1 MGHAD
6 KQQIMHM
13 VKLQLPGVQLN
24 GSDSSDALAIAIC
37 HSYHAQSNDRFLQ
50 AQRRFEHDW
59 ETACR
64 VDYKAQD
71 HFLLD
76 VSGVGYLIFC
86 SERTLAEINADGEF
100 TTIYTDLLVREDL
113 MQLFGFVSQIEKEW
127 YRLLMSVQGVGA
139 KASLAIL
146 SALGEGGVSRAIA
159 LGDWTSIKSAK
170 GIGPKTAQR
179 VVNELKDKAAHVMSL
194 VPHKVGNQEE
204 KVSDA
209 DIIERMDDNPSINL
223 AISNNSAQADAL
235 SALQN
240 LGYTPSDAAAAVAK
254 ILNQSSDLSTEEL
267 IRSSL
272 KMLSP
277 KG

>member
-1 MGHAD
+1 MIGR
-6 KQQIMHM
+6 
-13 VKLQLPGVQLN
+13 LRG
-24 GSDSSDALAIAIC
+24 
-37 HSYHAQSNDRFLQ
+37 
-50 AQRRFEHDW
+50 
-59 ETACR
+59 R
-64 VDYKAQD
+64 VDYKTQD

-76 VSGVGYLIFC
+76 VNGVGYLVFC
-86 SERTLAEINADGEF
+86 SERTLAEIATDVEF

-146 SALGEGGVSRAIA
+146 SALGEDGVSRAIA

-179 VVNELKDKAAHVMSL
+179 VVNELKDKVAHVMSI
-194 VPHKVGNQEE
+194 VPTEVGKLENNVNQGD
-204 KVSDA
+204 VV
-209 DIIERMDDNPSINL
+209 ERIDDNQTINL
-223 AISNNSAQADAL
+223 AISNKTLQADAL

-240 LGYTPSDAAAAVAK
+240 LGYTPSDSADTVAK
-254 ILNQSSDLSTEEL
+254 ILHENSDLSTEEL
-267 IRSSL
+267 IRNLL

>member
-1 MGHAD
+1 MIGR
-6 KQQIMHM
+6 
-13 VKLQLPGVQLN
+13 LRG
-24 GSDSSDALAIAIC
+24 
-37 HSYHAQSNDRFLQ
+37 
-50 AQRRFEHDW
+50 
-59 ETACR
+59 R

-86 SERTLAEINADGEF
+86 SERTLSEIPGNGEF

-113 MQLFGFVSQIEKEW
+113 LQIFGFLSQVEKEW

-146 SALGEGGVSRAIA
+146 SALGEDGVSRAIA
-159 LGDWTSIKSAK
+159 LGDWTSVKTAK

-194 VPHKVGNQEE
+194 VSHKVGHQEE

-209 DIIERMDDNPSINL
+209 DIIERIDDNPSINL

>member
-1 MGHAD
+1 MIGR
-6 KQQIMHM
+6 
-13 VKLQLPGVQLN
+13 LRG
-24 GSDSSDALAIAIC
+24 
-37 HSYHAQSNDRFLQ
+37 
-50 AQRRFEHDW
+50 
-59 ETACR
+59 R
-64 VDYKAQD
+64 VDYKAHD

-86 SERTLAEINADGEF
+86 SERTLSEIPGNGEF

-113 MQLFGFVSQIEKEW
+113 LQIFGFLSQVEKEW

-146 SALGEGGVSRAIA
+146 SALGEDGVSRAIA
-159 LGDWTSIKSAK
+159 LGDWTSVKSAK

-194 VPHKVGNQEE
+194 VPHKVGTQEE

>member
-1 MGHAD
+1 MIGR
-6 KQQIMHM
+6 
-13 VKLQLPGVQLN
+13 LRG
-24 GSDSSDALAIAIC
+24 
-37 HSYHAQSNDRFLQ
+37 
-50 AQRRFEHDW
+50 
-59 ETACR
+59 R
-64 VDYKAQD
+64 VDYKTHD

-76 VSGVGYLIFC
+76 VNGVGYLIFC
-86 SERTLAEINADGEF
+86 SERTLAEIPVDGEF

-113 MQLFGFVSQIEKEW
+113 MQLFGFLSQVEKEW

-146 SALGEGGVSRAIA
+146 SALGEDGVSRSIA

-179 VVNELKDKAAHVMSL
+179 VVNELKDKAAHVMSI
-194 VPHKVGNQEE
+194 VPNEIGERENKIEE
-204 KVSDA
+204 GEVV
-209 DIIERMDDNPSINL
+209 ERIDDHPPINL
-223 AISNNSAQADAL
+223 AASNKTAQADAL

-240 LGYTPSDAAAAVAK
+240 LGYSPSESAAAVAK
-254 ILNQSSDLSTEEL
+254 ILHESSDLSTEEL
-267 IRSSL
+267 IRNSL

>member
-1 MGHAD
+1 MIGR
-6 KQQIMHM
+6 
-13 VKLQLPGVQLN
+13 LRG
-24 GSDSSDALAIAIC
+24 
-37 HSYHAQSNDRFLQ
+37 
-50 AQRRFEHDW
+50 
-59 ETACR
+59 R
-64 VDYKAQD
+64 VDYKAHD

-86 SERTLAEINADGEF
+86 SERTLSEIPGNGEF

-113 MQLFGFVSQIEKEW
+113 LQIFGFLSQVEKEW

-146 SALGEGGVSRAIA
+146 SALGEDGVSRAIA
-159 LGDWTSIKSAK
+159 LGDWTSVKSAK

-194 VPHKVGNQEE
+194 VPHKVGNQVE

-209 DIIERMDDNPSINL
+209 DIIERIDDNPSINL

>member
-1 MGHAD
+1 MIGR
-6 KQQIMHM
+6 
-13 VKLQLPGVQLN
+13 LRG
-24 GSDSSDALAIAIC
+24 
-37 HSYHAQSNDRFLQ
+37 
-50 AQRRFEHDW
+50 
-59 ETACR
+59 R
-64 VDYKAQD
+64 VDYKTHD

-76 VSGVGYLIFC
+76 VNGVGYLIFC
-86 SERTLAEINADGEF
+86 SERTLAEIPVDGEF

-113 MQLFGFVSQIEKEW
+113 MQLFGFLSQVEKEW

-146 SALGEGGVSRAIA
+146 SALGEDGVSRSIA

-179 VVNELKDKAAHVMSL
+179 VVNELKDKAAHVMSI
-194 VPHKVGNQEE
+194 VPNEIG
-204 KVSDA
+204 
-209 DIIERMDDNPSINL
+209 ERENKIDEGEVVERIDDHSTINL
-223 AISNNSAQADAL
+223 AASNKTAQADAL

-240 LGYTPSDAAAAVAK
+240 LGYSPSESAAAVAK
-254 ILNQSSDLSTEEL
+254 ILHESSDLSTEEL
-267 IRSSL
+267 IRNSL

>member
-1 MGHAD
+1 MIGR
-6 KQQIMHM
+6 
-13 VKLQLPGVQLN
+13 LRG
-24 GSDSSDALAIAIC
+24 
-37 HSYHAQSNDRFLQ
+37 
-50 AQRRFEHDW
+50 
-59 ETACR
+59 R

-86 SERTLAEINADGEF
+86 SERTLSEIPGNGEF

-113 MQLFGFVSQIEKEW
+113 LQIFGFLSQVEKEW

-146 SALGEGGVSRAIA
+146 SALGEDGVSRAIA
-159 LGDWTSIKSAK
+159 LGDWTSVKSAK

-209 DIIERMDDNPSINL
+209 DIIERIDDNPFINL

-267 IRSSL
+267 IRGSL

>member
-1 MGHAD
+1 MIGR
-6 KQQIMHM
+6 
-13 VKLQLPGVQLN
+13 LRG
-24 GSDSSDALAIAIC
+24 
-37 HSYHAQSNDRFLQ
+37 
-50 AQRRFEHDW
+50 
-59 ETACR
+59 R

-86 SERTLAEINADGEF
+86 SERTLSEIPGNGEF

-113 MQLFGFVSQIEKEW
+113 LQIFGFLSQVEKEW

-146 SALGEGGVSRAIA
+146 SALGEDGVSRAIA
-159 LGDWTSIKSAK
+159 LGDWTSVKSAK

-209 DIIERMDDNPSINL
+209 DIIERIDDNPSINL

-277 KG
+277 RG

>member
-1 MGHAD
+1 MIGR
-6 KQQIMHM
+6 
-13 VKLQLPGVQLN
+13 LRG
-24 GSDSSDALAIAIC
+24 
-37 HSYHAQSNDRFLQ
+37 
-50 AQRRFEHDW
+50 
-59 ETACR
+59 R
-64 VDYKAQD
+64 VDYKTQD

-76 VSGVGYLIFC
+76 VNGVGYLIFC
-86 SERTLAEINADGEF
+86 SERTLAEIPVDGEF

-113 MQLFGFVSQIEKEW
+113 MQLFGFLSQVEKEW

-146 SALGEGGVSRAIA
+146 SALGEDGVSRSIA

-179 VVNELKDKAAHVMSL
+179 VVNELKDKAAHVMSI
-194 VPHKVGNQEE
+194 VPNEIG
-204 KVSDA
+204 
-209 DIIERMDDNPSINL
+209 ERENKIDEGEVVERIDDNPPINL
-223 AISNNSAQADAL
+223 AASNKTAQADAL

-240 LGYTPSDAAAAVAK
+240 LGYSPSESAAAVAK
-254 ILNQSSDLSTEEL
+254 ILHESSDLSTEEL
-267 IRSSL
+267 IRNSL

>member
-1 MGHAD
+1 MIGR
-6 KQQIMHM
+6 
-13 VKLQLPGVQLN
+13 LRG
-24 GSDSSDALAIAIC
+24 
-37 HSYHAQSNDRFLQ
+37 
-50 AQRRFEHDW
+50 
-59 ETACR
+59 R

-86 SERTLAEINADGEF
+86 SERTLSEIPGNGEI

-113 MQLFGFVSQIEKEW
+113 LQIFGFLSQVEKEW

-146 SALGEGGVSRAIA
+146 SALGEDGVSRAIA
-159 LGDWTSIKSAK
+159 LGDWTSVKSAK

-209 DIIERMDDNPSINL
+209 DIIERIDDNPSINL

>member
-1 MGHAD
+1 MIGR
-6 KQQIMHM
+6 
-13 VKLQLPGVQLN
+13 LRG
-24 GSDSSDALAIAIC
+24 
-37 HSYHAQSNDRFLQ
+37 
-50 AQRRFEHDW
+50 
-59 ETACR
+59 R
-64 VDYKAQD
+64 VDYKAHD

-86 SERTLAEINADGEF
+86 SERTLSEIPGNGEF

-113 MQLFGFVSQIEKEW
+113 LQIFGFLSQVEKEW

-146 SALGEGGVSRAIA
+146 SALGEDGVSRAIA
-159 LGDWTSIKSAK
+159 LGDWTSVKSAK

-194 VPHKVGNQEE
+194 VPHKIGNQEE

-209 DIIERMDDNPSINL
+209 DIIERIDDNPSINL

>member
-1 MGHAD
+1 MIGR
-6 KQQIMHM
+6 
-13 VKLQLPGVQLN
+13 LRG
-24 GSDSSDALAIAIC
+24 
-37 HSYHAQSNDRFLQ
+37 
-50 AQRRFEHDW
+50 
-59 ETACR
+59 R
-64 VDYKAQD
+64 VDYKTQD

-76 VSGVGYLIFC
+76 VNGVGYLIFC
-86 SERTLAEINADGEF
+86 SERTLAEIPIDGEF

-113 MQLFGFVSQIEKEW
+113 MQLFGFLSQVEKEW

-146 SALGEGGVSRAIA
+146 SALGEDGVSRSIA

-179 VVNELKDKAAHVMSL
+179 VVNELKDKAAHVMSI
-194 VPHKVGNQEE
+194 VPNEIG
-204 KVSDA
+204 
-209 DIIERMDDNPSINL
+209 ERENKIDEGEVVERIDDNPPINL
-223 AISNNSAQADAL
+223 AASNKTAQADAL

-240 LGYTPSDAAAAVAK
+240 LGYSPSESAAAVAK
-254 ILNQSSDLSTEEL
+254 ILHESSDLSTEEL
-267 IRSSL
+267 IRNSL

>member
-1 MGHAD
+1 MIGR
-6 KQQIMHM
+6 
-13 VKLQLPGVQLN
+13 LRG
-24 GSDSSDALAIAIC
+24 
-37 HSYHAQSNDRFLQ
+37 
-50 AQRRFEHDW
+50 
-59 ETACR
+59 R
-64 VDYKAQD
+64 VDYKTHD

-76 VSGVGYLIFC
+76 VNGVGYLIFC
-86 SERTLAEINADGEF
+86 SERTLAEIPVNGEF

-113 MQLFGFVSQIEKEW
+113 MQLFGFLSQVEKEW

-146 SALGEGGVSRAIA
+146 SALGEDGVSRSIA

-179 VVNELKDKAAHVMSL
+179 VVNELKDKAAHVMSI
-194 VPHKVGNQEE
+194 VPNEIG
-204 KVSDA
+204 
-209 DIIERMDDNPSINL
+209 ERENKIDEGEVVERIDDHPPINL
-223 AISNNSAQADAL
+223 AASNKTAQADAL

-240 LGYTPSDAAAAVAK
+240 LGYSPSESAAAVAK
-254 ILNQSSDLSTEEL
+254 ILHESSDLSTEEL
-267 IRSSL
+267 IRNSL

>member
-1 MGHAD
+1 MIGR
-6 KQQIMHM
+6 
-13 VKLQLPGVQLN
+13 LRG
-24 GSDSSDALAIAIC
+24 
-37 HSYHAQSNDRFLQ
+37 
-50 AQRRFEHDW
+50 
-59 ETACR
+59 R

-86 SERTLAEINADGEF
+86 SERTLSEIPGNGEF

-113 MQLFGFVSQIEKEW
+113 LQIFGFLSQVEKEW

-146 SALGEGGVSRAIA
+146 SALGEDGVSRAIA
-159 LGDWTSIKSAK
+159 LGDWTSVKSAK

>member
-1 MGHAD
+1 MIGR
-6 KQQIMHM
+6 
-13 VKLQLPGVQLN
+13 LRG
-24 GSDSSDALAIAIC
+24 
-37 HSYHAQSNDRFLQ
+37 
-50 AQRRFEHDW
+50 
-59 ETACR
+59 R
-64 VDYKAQD
+64 VDYKTQD

-76 VSGVGYLIFC
+76 VNGVGYLIFC
-86 SERTLAEINADGEF
+86 SERTLAEIPIDGEF

-113 MQLFGFVSQIEKEW
+113 MQLFGFLSQVEKEW

-146 SALGEGGVSRAIA
+146 SALGEDGVSRSIA

-179 VVNELKDKAAHVMSL
+179 VVNELKDKAAHVMSI
-194 VPHKVGNQEE
+194 VPNEIG
-204 KVSDA
+204 
-209 DIIERMDDNPSINL
+209 ERENKIDEGEVVERIDDHPTINL
-223 AISNNSAQADAL
+223 AASNKTAQADAL

-240 LGYTPSDAAAAVAK
+240 LGYSPSESAAAVAK
-254 ILNQSSDLSTEEL
+254 ILHESSDLSTEEL
-267 IRSSL
+267 IRNSL

>member
-1 MGHAD
+1 MIGR
-6 KQQIMHM
+6 
-13 VKLQLPGVQLN
+13 LRG
-24 GSDSSDALAIAIC
+24 
-37 HSYHAQSNDRFLQ
+37 
-50 AQRRFEHDW
+50 
-59 ETACR
+59 R
-64 VDYKAQD
+64 VDYKTQD

-76 VSGVGYLIFC
+76 VNGVGYLIFC
-86 SERTLAEINADGEF
+86 SERTLAEIPVDGEF

-113 MQLFGFVSQIEKEW
+113 MQLFGFLSQVEKEW

-146 SALGEGGVSRAIA
+146 SALGEDGVSRSIA

-179 VVNELKDKAAHVMSL
+179 VVNELKNKAAHVMSI
-194 VPHKVGNQEE
+194 VPNEIG
-204 KVSDA
+204 
-209 DIIERMDDNPSINL
+209 ERENKIDEGEVVERIDDHPTINL
-223 AISNNSAQADAL
+223 AASNKTAQADAL

-240 LGYTPSDAAAAVAK
+240 LGYSPSESAAAVAK
-254 ILNQSSDLSTEEL
+254 ILHESSDLSTEEL
-267 IRSSL
+267 IRNSL

>member
-1 MGHAD
+1 MIGR
-6 KQQIMHM
+6 
-13 VKLQLPGVQLN
+13 LRG
-24 GSDSSDALAIAIC
+24 
-37 HSYHAQSNDRFLQ
+37 
-50 AQRRFEHDW
+50 
-59 ETACR
+59 R

-86 SERTLAEINADGEF
+86 SERTLSEIPGNGEF

-113 MQLFGFVSQIEKEW
+113 LQIFGFLSQVEKEW

-146 SALGEGGVSRAIA
+146 SALGEDGVSRAIA
-159 LGDWTSIKSAK
+159 LGDWTSVKSAK

-179 VVNELKDKAAHVMSL
+179 VVNELKDKA
-194 VPHKVGNQEE
+194 
-204 KVSDA
+204 
-209 DIIERMDDNPSINL
+209 
-223 AISNNSAQADAL
+223 
-235 SALQN
+235 
-240 LGYTPSDAAAAVAK
+240 
-254 ILNQSSDLSTEEL
+254 LSTEEL

>member
-1 MGHAD
+1 MIGR
-6 KQQIMHM
+6 
-13 VKLQLPGVQLN
+13 LRG
-24 GSDSSDALAIAIC
+24 
-37 HSYHAQSNDRFLQ
+37 
-50 AQRRFEHDW
+50 
-59 ETACR
+59 R
-64 VDYKAQD
+64 VDYKAHD

-86 SERTLAEINADGEF
+86 SERTLSEIPGNGEF

-113 MQLFGFVSQIEKEW
+113 LQIFGFLSQVEKEW

-146 SALGEGGVSRAIA
+146 SALGEDGVSRAIA
-159 LGDWTSIKSAK
+159 LGDWTSVKSAK

-209 DIIERMDDNPSINL
+209 DIIERIDDDPSINL
-223 AISNNSAQADAL
+223 AKSNNSAQADAL

>member
-1 MGHAD
+1 MIGR
-6 KQQIMHM
+6 
-13 VKLQLPGVQLN
+13 LRG
-24 GSDSSDALAIAIC
+24 
-37 HSYHAQSNDRFLQ
+37 
-50 AQRRFEHDW
+50 
-59 ETACR
+59 R

-86 SERTLAEINADGEF
+86 SERTLSEIPGNGEF

-113 MQLFGFVSQIEKEW
+113 LQIFGFLSQVEKEW

-146 SALGEGGVSRAIA
+146 SALGEDGVGRAIA
-159 LGDWTSIKSAK
+159 LGDWTSVKSAK

-209 DIIERMDDNPSINL
+209 DIIERIDDNPSINL

-254 ILNQSSDLSTEEL
+254 ILNHSSDLSTEEL
-267 IRSSL
+267 IRGSL

>member
-1 MGHAD
+1 M
-6 KQQIMHM
+6 
-13 VKLQLPGVQLN
+13 
-24 GSDSSDALAIAIC
+24 
-37 HSYHAQSNDRFLQ
+37 
-50 AQRRFEHDW
+50 
-59 ETACR
+59 
-64 VDYKAQD
+64 
-71 HFLLD
+71 D

-86 SERTLAEINADGEF
+86 SERTLSEIPGNGEF

-113 MQLFGFVSQIEKEW
+113 LQIFGFLSQVEKEW

-146 SALGEGGVSRAIA
+146 SALGEDGVSRAIA
-159 LGDWTSIKSAK
+159 LGDWTSVKSAK

-209 DIIERMDDNPSINL
+209 DIIERIDDNPSINL
-223 AISNNSAQADAL
+223 AISNNSVQADAL

>member
-1 MGHAD
+1 MIGR
-6 KQQIMHM
+6 
-13 VKLQLPGVQLN
+13 LRG
-24 GSDSSDALAIAIC
+24 
-37 HSYHAQSNDRFLQ
+37 
-50 AQRRFEHDW
+50 
-59 ETACR
+59 R
-64 VDYKAQD
+64 VDYKAHD

-86 SERTLAEINADGEF
+86 SERTLSEIPGNGEF

-113 MQLFGFVSQIEKEW
+113 LQIFGFLSQVEKEW

-146 SALGEGGVSRAIA
+146 SALGEDGVSRAIA
-159 LGDWTSIKSAK
+159 LGDWTSVKSAK

-209 DIIERMDDNPSINL
+209 DIIERMDDNTSINL

-267 IRSSL
+267 IRGSL

-277 KG
+277 TG

>member
-1 MGHAD
+1 MIGR
-6 KQQIMHM
+6 
-13 VKLQLPGVQLN
+13 LRG
-24 GSDSSDALAIAIC
+24 
-37 HSYHAQSNDRFLQ
+37 
-50 AQRRFEHDW
+50 
-59 ETACR
+59 R
-64 VDYKAQD
+64 VDYKAHD

-86 SERTLAEINADGEF
+86 SERTLSEIPGNGEF

-113 MQLFGFVSQIEKEW
+113 LQIFGFLSQVEKEW

-146 SALGEGGVSRAIA
+146 SALGEDGVSRAIA
-159 LGDWTSIKSAK
+159 LGDWTSVKSAK

-194 VPHKVGNQEE
+194 VPHKVGDQKE

-209 DIIERMDDNPSINL
+209 DIIERIDDNPSVNL
-223 AISNNSAQADAL
+223 AITNNSAQADAL

-267 IRSSL
+267 IRGSL

>member
-1 MGHAD
+1 MIGR
-6 KQQIMHM
+6 
-13 VKLQLPGVQLN
+13 LRG
-24 GSDSSDALAIAIC
+24 
-37 HSYHAQSNDRFLQ
+37 
-50 AQRRFEHDW
+50 
-59 ETACR
+59 R
-64 VDYKAQD
+64 VDYKAHD

-86 SERTLAEINADGEF
+86 SERTLSEIPGNGEF

-113 MQLFGFVSQIEKEW
+113 LQIFGFLSQVEKEW

-146 SALGEGGVSRAIA
+146 SALGEDGVSRAIA
-159 LGDWTSIKSAK
+159 LGDWTSVKSAK

-209 DIIERMDDNPSINL
+209 DIIERIDYNPSINL